1 MEYNTQWLF
10 VLLLNIFIYGL
21 CIFITIKRKL
31 YTIIS
36 IRSPTLLLSSI
47 FSNFVLNEI
56 LIIYKIFGQNFFSS
70 FFSLFRFIL
79 VVSIILKNERI
90 IKCCSV
96 YKNILLDK
104 KKFYEKRKVFTEK
117 YYVKILLYLS
127 CFFLGVTVIIVII
140 GKEYLEPFFV
150 GEEKINKIKVILWLI
165 WNFLEQG
172 VLLTYIYRIYYIINI
187 QNFIKMELYIYF
199 IAWFIYTNITFVFI
213 YFTDYDNPNF
223 SILIIM
229 TMMMLYLSL
238 ILNGYIPIVLSFRLK
253 SLVIYHFPSKLL
265 NNFYLFLSIK
275 ECYYSFYNYLIKNN
289 DEKNIF
295 FLKLYTYIIKYRLNF
310 NLGKDQDKI
319 FNDAVII
326 YDTFFKSDENKR
338 YINIELLLKI
348 REEYKTF
355 DNFSKNRKII
365 YDEALKYAFFNLSQ
379 EFNEFKNSKEYSHL
393 AEKMTLLSYTHC
405 KMFNTGLIKKF

>member
-1 MEYNTQWLF
+1 MENNIQWLF
-10 VLLLNIFIYGL
+10 VLLLNIFIYSL
-21 CIFITIKRKL
+21 CIFIIIKRKL

-56 LIIYKIFGQNFFSS
+56 LIIYKIFGENFFSS

-90 IKCCSV
+90 ILCCSV

-104 KKFYEKRKVFTEK
+104 KKFYEKRKKYTEK

-127 CFFLGVTVIIVII
+127 CFFFVLTLIIII
-140 GKEYLEPFFV
+140 TRNEYLEPFFINS
-150 GEEKINKIKVILWLI
+150 EKINKIKIIIWII

-172 VLLTYIYRIYYIINI
+172 ILLTYVYRIYYIINL
-187 QNFIKMELYIYF
+187 QNFIKIELYIYF
-199 IAWFIYTNITFVFI
+199 TAWFIYANITFI
-213 YFTDYDNPNF
+213 ITYFSDYNNPNF
-223 SILIIM
+223 SLLIII
-229 TMMMLYLSL
+229 TMMILYLSL
-238 ILNGYIPIVLSFRLK
+238 VLNGYMPIVLSFRLK
-253 SLVIYHFPSKLL
+253 NLVTYHFPSKLL

-275 ECYYSFYNYLIKNN
+275 ECYYAFNNYLMKNN
-289 DEKNIF
+289 DEKNLF
-295 FLKLYTYIIKYRLNF
+295 YLKLYTYIMRYRLNF

-326 YDTFFKSDENKR
+326 YDTFFKGDENKKFL
-338 YINIELLLKI
+338 NIELLIKI
-348 REEYKTF
+348 REEYRTF
-355 DNFSKNRKII
+355 DNFTKNRKII
-365 YDEALKYAFFNLSQ
+365 YDEALKYAFFNLNK
-379 EFNEFKNSKEYSHL
+379 EFDEFKNNKEYYEL
-393 AEKMTLLSYTHC
+393 AEHLTLISYTHC